1 MENFPVNKKIFK
13 ILRKHGF
20 MTSQRTSGVIASID
34 EEVRG
39 VSPVVLVLTGWLQN
53 VMLAVV
59 VSRDKDVGLVTVV
72 IK

>member
-13 ILRKHGF
+13 ILGKHGF
-20 MTSQRTSGVIASID
+20 MTSQRTSGVIAGID

-39 VSPVVLVLTGWLQN
+39 VSPVVLVLTGRLQN